1 MTKPGTFSMHSRLKS
16 FVYAFAGFKQF
27 FRTEHNAWIH
37 ALATLLVIPFS
48 FMMELSAMEWIAIVF
63 AIAFVWITEMLN
75 TAVEK
80 TMDHLSPEEHPQVKL
95 IKDVAAAAVLTA
107 SVAAC
112 IIAFII
118 YIPKLL

>member
-1 MTKPGTFSMHSRLKS
+1 MQSRLKS
-16 FVYAFAGFKQF
+16 FACAFAGFTQF

-37 ALATLLVIPFS
+37 AFATVLVIPFS
-48 FMMELSAMEWIAIVF
+48 LMMNISSFEWLAILF
-63 AIAFVWITEMLN
+63 AIALVWITEMDI

-80 TMDHLSPEEHPQVKL
+80 TMDHLSPQLHPQVKL

-107 SVAAC
+107 SLTAS
-112 IIAFII
+112 IIALII

>member
-1 MTKPGTFSMHSRLKS
+1 MTKQRTFSMHGRLKS
-16 FVYAFAGFKQF
+16 FAYAFAGFKQF
-27 FRTEHNAWIH
+27 FRTEYNAWIH

-48 FMMELSAMEWIAIVF
+48 FMMEISPMEWIAIVF

>member
-1 MTKPGTFSMHSRLKS
+1 
-16 FVYAFAGFKQF
+16 
-27 FRTEHNAWIH
+27 
-37 ALATLLVIPFS
+37 
-48 FMMELSAMEWIAIVF
+48 MEWIAIIF
-63 AIAFVWITEMLN
+63 SIAFVWITEMLN

-80 TMDHLSPEEHPQVKL
+80 TADHLSPDLHPQVKL

>member
-1 MTKPGTFSMHSRLKS
+1 MTKPETFSVHSRLKR
-16 FVYAFAGFKQF
+16 FAFAFAGFKHF

-37 ALATLLVIPFS
+37 ALATVLVIPFS
-48 FMMELSAMEWIAIVF
+48 FIMKISPMEWIAIIF
-63 AIAFVWITEMLN
+63 SIAFVWITEMLN

-80 TMDHLSPEEHPQVKL
+80 TMDHLSPDLHPQVKL